1 MAVNT
6 TQGIVLAI
14 FGANAGGH
22 LSSLEANA
30 TANGNA
36 SLATDLSAAAGLIL
50 GVDLSSDAAF
60 TSTVLGNL
68 GIAEDSAGYTLA
80 SNYFTT
86 NLAAGAGRGDLVAAA
101 VEYMLGS
108 SVDASLTASATAFST
123 RVTDGVTYSQG
134 EGASVFGVAQLQ
146 TAAGSA
152 ATAGEGSTF
161 ELTAEDDS
169 FSGTAG
175 NDTFTAAAGTLSADD
190 SITDSSS
197 TDNDTLNVT
206 ATTTVAMDVSNV
218 ENINI
223 NWDGYATPTY
233 DLSDVSGAT
242 VTLSSAK
249 QGYLGNANVDNA
261 GSNNLVFGAG
271 VDGDVTVD
279 DNEDSTITADL
290 AETVSVGATTGGD
303 EGDGDVVVNAAVAD
317 TVTVDGGD
325 SITVN
330 AVAADTVTVTGT
342 NNLADVMTVNLG
354 VDADLTATGA
364 TDSALNINSDADI
377 TVTLDAASR
386 FETLTLGGAGTVE
399 LDINVTLANLA
410 TETAIIG
417 GGVVTL
423 GGTLGDKDLSLI
435 EHTELRLEDTTTAVL
450 NVKSGANIVLEADA
464 AALTFATT
472 DDFDT
477 GADSITITLEAE
489 QTTEAL
495 VFDNGA
501 ENSENDFE
509 TVNIVIDPNSD
520 FVDTQDFNI
529 GALSGNNVTD
539 GSATNF
545 IITSAD
551 DAVEVTIGASDAAS
565 VDATGVAGEFDFTQL
580 AVDEDLTVIAAADET
595 TANFTGQDAD
605 STFISGNSADDT
617 VTLDTTGG
625 TAYVSFAAG
634 DNTVTS
640 GGILTGTLVVEG
652 GTGDDDVTL
661 TAAST
666 GQVVAN
672 LGDGDNTFTSDDVG
686 GGITAVITAGSGDD
700 VVTLDGAAADTGEIT
715 VDLGTGSNR
724 IDLVAD
730 ANLSGLTLS
739 LSNVDII
746 RLAAGDTAT
755 FTATDAGP
763 DGVVDA
769 PFGGHPVLD
778 SDVLDGASYI
788 LQSSGAGG
796 TPAATLGVLL
806 DSSEKTFDGS
816 SLVISDSIDNAMLG
830 LVIGH
835 TTIAS
840 DYTIV
845 GSDGVDSIFVGSGE
859 NTITGGDGGDTITIL
874 TAAGNERDTI
884 IVANDDHSTTTTGG
898 AGTSGTVTSDFDV
911 VVGVT
916 TGTTAALKDLI
927 DLPVS
932 PTVADAGTI
941 TANVSVLN
949 SAAGEVVTTGTIS
962 ATGLVTFEDG
972 NATPNAVAPT
982 TDAILASVV
991 EFLSLND
998 LGDAGTTVVFTDGVS
1013 TGANA
1018 DSYIYQQTATTT
1030 GAVGGFTLINIDQ
1043 IKVVGIETTAS
1054 TTDESVLIG

>member
-22 LSSLEANA
+22 LTSLD
-30 TANGNA
+30 ANGNA

-50 GVDLSSDAAF
+50 GVDLSTDAAF

-101 VEYMLGS
+101 VEYLLGS
-108 SVDASLTASATAFST
+108 NVDASLTDSATAFSAS
-123 RVTDGVTYSQG
+123 VTAGVEYSQG

-146 TAAGSA
+146 TAAGNTAS
-152 ATAGEGSTF
+152 AGEGSTF

-218 ENINI
+218 ENVNI

-233 DLSDVSGAT
+233 DLADVSGAT

-261 GSNNLVFGAG
+261 GSNNLVFGTG

-290 AETVSVGATTGGD
+290 AETVSVGATTAGD

-330 AVAADTVTVTGT
+330 ALAADTVTVTGT

-364 TDSALNINSDADI
+364 TDAALNINSDADI

-386 FETLTLGGAGTVE
+386 FETLTLGGAGAVE

-410 TETAIIG
+410 TETAIVG

-545 IITSAD
+545 VITSAD
-551 DAVEVTIGASDAAS
+551 DAVEVTIGASDAAN
-565 VDATGVAGEFDFTQL
+565 VDATAVAGEFDFTQL
-580 AVDEDLTVIAAADET
+580 AVDEDLTVVAAADET
-595 TANFTGQDAD
+595 TANFTGTDAD

-625 TAYVSFAAG
+625 TAYVSFTAG

-640 GGILTGTLVVEG
+640 GGVLTGTLVVEG

-672 LGDGDNTFTSDDVG
+672 LGDGDNTFTSADVG
-686 GGITAVITAGSGDD
+686 AGITAVVTAGSGDD

-715 VDLGTGSNR
+715 VDLGTGTNR

-739 LSNVDII
+739 LTNVDII

-755 FTATDAGP
+755 FTATDTTPA
-763 DGVVDA
+763 DGTVDA
-769 PFGGHPVLD
+769 PFAGHPVLD
-778 SDVLDGASYI
+778 SDVLDGASYT
-788 LQSSGAGG
+788 LQSSGAAG

-806 DSSEKTFDGS
+806 DSSETSFDGS
-816 SLVISDSIDNAMLG
+816 SLVISDSIDNAMKG

-835 TTIAS
+835 TDNTA

-845 GSDGVDSIFVGSGE
+845 GSDGDDTIFVGAGDD
-859 NTITGGDGGDTITIL
+859 TVTGGEGADTITL
-874 TAAGNERDTI
+874 STGEDTVVLASGDSSPTI
-884 IVANDDHSTTTTGG
+884 TNGTGTKVD
-898 AGTSGTVTSDFDV
+898 AGTMTGIDSVTGFGLAGDD
-911 VVGVT
+911 T
-916 TGTTAALKDLI
+916 L
-927 DLPVS
+927 DLPVA
-932 PTVADAGTI
+932 VVIAADTAGTDGTNS
-941 TANVSVLN
+941 TA
-949 SAAGEVVTTGTIS
+949 GHTGLALEAFIES
-962 ATGLVTFEDG
+962 HAIVDGLVTFDDTG
-972 NATPNAVAPT
+972 TYTA
-982 TDAILASVV
+982 AIAEGAAGAAGDLIAASFVDY
-991 EFLSLND
+991 LMAND
-998 LGDAGTTVVFTDGVS
+998 IGDAGATVVFQAGTDSYVYQQKTTNNGDTDG
-1013 TGANA
+1013 
-1018 DSYIYQQTATTT
+1018 ATVIEL
-1030 GAVGGFTLINIDQ
+1030 VGVDATSVITSG
-1043 IKVVGIETTAS
+1043 TTAGGILVS
-1054 TTDESVLIG
+1054 